1 MKRTTIVADEGLLL
15 EIKQLAE
22 EQDHS
27 VSDVIQE
34 ALREYVK
41 SRRSPKRGKISFVAA
56 GQSQHTD
63 ISERAEEILESDAER
78 SRGWN

>member
-1 MKRTTIVADEGLLL
+1 MKRTTIIADEGLLL

-22 EQDHS
+22 EQEHS

-41 SRRSPKRGKISFVAA
+41 SRRRARRGRISFA
-56 GQSQHTD
+56 GAGHSGHAD
-63 ISERAEEILESDAER
+63 VSETAEEILESGADR
-78 SRGWN
+78 GRGWN

>member
-22 EQDHS
+22 EQEHS

-34 ALREYVK
+34 ALQAYVK
-41 SRRSPKRGKISFVAA
+41 SRRRAKRGRISFAGA
-56 GQSQHTD
+56 GQSGHAD
-63 ISERAEEILESDAER
+63 VSERAEEILESDADLR
-78 SRGWN
+78 RGWT